1 MHANSNALLV
11 SGAESTSG
19 RPLAVMGP
27 QVGYFMPQILIEQDL
42 HGPDIDASGAA
53 FAGVSPYVLLGRGRD
68 YAWSATS
75 AGQDIIDTWAEQLC
89 EPGGGTPTVQSNY
102 YLYKGT
108 CRPMET
114 LTRTNAI
121 TPNPADPSPPET
133 FVLTAQ
139 RTVHGIVHKRGTVNG
154 KPVAFVKQ
162 RSTYFH
168 EVDSARGFS
177 DFNRPS
183 KVNNVQD
190 FQHAAAKIG
199 FTFNWFYAD
208 NRDIGYFNSGDNPV
222 RAPGVSFAAPNW
234 GTGAVGLAG
243 LQPDHPDGQLHAVR
257 ASTRRRSTR
266 TTSRP
271 GTTSRR
277 RSSRPPTPTGA
288 TARTTARR
296 CSTGASRASST
307 ARARPRCPS

>member
-1 MHANSNALLV
+1 M
-11 SGAESTSG
+11 
-19 RPLAVMGP
+19 
-27 QVGYFMPQILIEQDL
+27 
-42 HGPDIDASGAA
+42 
-53 FAGVSPYVLLGRGRD
+53 LLGRGHD
-68 YAWSATS
+68 FAWSATS

-89 EPGGGTPTVQSNY
+89 EPGGGTPTVQSNH

-177 DFNRPS
+177 DLNRPA
-183 KVNNVQD
+183 QG
-190 FQHAAAKIG
+190 HATSRTSSAPSPRSASRSTG
-199 FTFNWFYAD
+199 STPTTATS
-208 NRDIGYFNSGDNPV
+208 RYFNSGDNPV
-222 RAPGVSFAAPNW
+222 RAPRRQLRPPNW
-234 GTGAVGLAG
+234 GTGQWDWQGFNPTTQTA
-243 LQPDHPDGQLHAVR
+243 QLHAAR

-266 TTSRP
+266 
-271 GTTSRR
+271 
-277 RSSRPPTPTGA
+277 A
-288 TARTTARR
+288 T
-296 CSTGASRASST
+296 
-307 ARARPRCPS
+307 